1 MGTDKKMKQ
10 FGTAAE
16 ADHRNNFL
24 KYDLSADISFLI
36 TSYRRAAAIVLIVEF
51 LVFCAWVF
59 STTWWF
65 GFAAFFTWG
74 AASLFV
80 VRMIAVV
87 LAIIFIKHPERID
100 TYAVVENAE
109 SRSAQLF
116 RTIGLTPAYYPM
128 FMYGMF
134 IRVIHPC
141 LIITVLMAEAT
152 LLFRFPYPRLL
163 FINIGFGAVAI
174 VQGYI
179 AYHAWRVFGV
189 ILPRARVLDR
199 KNAFQQ

>member
-1 MGTDKKMKQ
+1 MNKTNM
-10 FGTAAE
+10 AASP
-16 ADHRNNFL
+16 DHRNTFL
-24 KYDLSADISFLI
+24 KYDLSADIPFLI
-36 TSYRRAAAIVLIVEF
+36 TSYRRAAAVVLIVEF
-51 LVFCAWVF
+51 LVFCAWVS

-74 AASLFV
+74 AASLFI
-80 VRMIAVV
+80 VRMVAVV
-87 LAIIFIKHPERID
+87 LAILFIKHPERID
-100 TYAVVENAE
+100 TYAVIENAE
-109 SRSAQLF
+109 SKSAQMF

-128 FMYGMF
+128 FIYGMF

-141 LIITVLMAEAT
+141 LIITVLIAEVT
-152 LLFRFPYPRLL
+152 LLFRFPYPHLL

-189 ILPRARVLDR
+189 IWPRAQVLDR
-199 KNAFQQ
+199 KNAFQ